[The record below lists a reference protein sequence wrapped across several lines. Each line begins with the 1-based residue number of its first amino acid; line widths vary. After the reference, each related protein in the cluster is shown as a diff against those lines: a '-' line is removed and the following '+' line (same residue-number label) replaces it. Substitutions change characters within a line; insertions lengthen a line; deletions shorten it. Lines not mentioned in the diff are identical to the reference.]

1 MENARRDNVV
11 TPLRRKTETE
21 AEPKT
26 IELIDIPEEE
36 LNWSTVSLSEVI
48 QRKGR
53 LEASVYDIEGKHARE
68 ILKNCRWKIVNLWSS
83 DGFVETAFYPTRFK
97 RIYVDR
103 QYGIPFFLPSQVNE
117 IYPKP
122 AKFISSK
129 TTVDFEEIKVK
140 RDTILLTRSGM
151 VGECTIVSK
160 TIEGKVYSDDVIRIN
175 LKNINDV
182 GYVYAFLKLRI
193 GKLLINTNNY
203 GAVIDHIEPEH
214 LENIPIPDPS
224 PIIKH
229 NIHELIMDSFR
240 LRDESNSLIDEAER
254 LLISELKLPPIDEI
268 KPKYFDGKAAS
279 KNFSVKLSK
288 VDNRIDA
295 SYHVPIVNAII
306 SHLDKYAEEITTLAD
321 CRISKEIILPGRF
334 KRVYVEEGQGIVFFG
349 GKQLLELDPSNKK
362 YLSLTYHNN
371 RIKKELTLKENT
383 ILITRSGTIGK
394 VNIAPK
400 HWANWVVNEH
410 IIRVIPADDSI
421 AGYVYSWLSADYGYE
436 LIKRFTY
443 GAVVDEIDDKH
454 VSRIQIPLL
463 KNKKIQEQINTLVLE
478 ANKKRYEAYLLEQK
492 AIKMVNDKVIYLT
505 EKHSRYKHN
514 SGLLMAAEEFAQYNN
529 S

>member
-1 MENARRDNVV
+1 MV
-11 TPLRRKTETE
+11 TPLRRKTE

-26 IELIDIPEEE
+26 INLIDIPEEE

-68 ILKNCRWKIVNLWSS
+68 VLKNCRWKIINLWSN

-103 QYGIPFFLPSQVNE
+103 RYGIPFFLPSQVNE
-117 IYPKP
+117 IYPK
-122 AKFISSK
+122 ANKFISSK
-129 TTVDFEEIKVK
+129 TSVDFENIKVK
-140 RDTILLTRSGM
+140 RNTILLTRSGT

-160 TIEGKVYSDDVIRIN
+160 TTEGKVYSDDVIRIN

-182 GYVYAFLKLRI
+182 GYVYAFLKSRI
-193 GKLLINTNNY
+193 GKMLINTNNY

-229 NIHELIMDSFR
+229 KIHELIMDSFR
-240 LRDESNSLIDEAER
+240 LRDESNFLIDEAEG
-254 LLISELKLPPIDEI
+254 LLISELRLPPIDEI
-268 KPKYFDGKAAS
+268 KPKYFNGKAAL

-295 SYHVPIVNAII
+295 SYHVPIVNAIV

-321 CRISKEIILPGRF
+321 SGISKEIILPGRF
-334 KRVYVEEGQGIVFFG
+334 KRVYVEEGQGVVFFG
-349 GKQLLELDPSNKK
+349 GKQLFELDPSNKK
-362 YLSLTYHNN
+362 YLSLTHHNN
-371 RIKKELTLKENT
+371 RIKEELTLKENT

-400 HWANWVVNEH
+400 HWANWIVNEH
-410 IIRVIPADDSI
+410 IIRVVPVDDSI
-421 AGYVYSWLSADYGYE
+421 AGYIYCWLASDYGYE
-436 LIKRFTY
+436 LIRRFTY
-443 GAVVDEIDDKH
+443 GSVVDEIDDNH
-454 VSRIQIPLL
+454 VARIQIPLL
-463 KNKKIQEQINTLVLE
+463 KNNHVQQKINDLVLE
-478 ANKKRYEAYLLEQK
+478 ANQKRYAAYQFEQK
-492 AIKMVNDKVIYLT
+492 AIKAVNDQVIYLT
-505 EKHSRYKHN
+505 KKNSLYKHN
-514 SGLLMAAEEFAQYNN
+514 SDLPMAAEEFAQYKN
-529 S
+529 SAN

>member
-1 MENARRDNVV
+1 MVI
-11 TPLRRKTETE
+11 PLRRKTE
-21 AEPKT
+21 AEPK
-26 IELIDIPEEE
+26 IIDLIDIPEEE
-36 LNWSTVSLSEVI
+36 LNWSTVSLSEII

-68 ILKNCRWKIVNLWSS
+68 VLKQCKWEIKNICGINGIAEAYHR
-83 DGFVETAFYPTRFK
+83 PRFK
-97 RIYVDR
+97 RIFVEKSDYPIF
-103 QYGIPFFLPSQVNE
+103 QPSQINE

-122 AKFISSK
+122 DLYISKLTAIDIESLR
-129 TTVDFEEIKVK
+129 VK
-140 RDTILLTRSGM
+140 RNQILLTCSGTI
-151 VGECTIVSK
+151 GNCTIIGK
-160 TIEGKVYSDDVIRIN
+160 TLDNCIFSHDLIRITT
-175 LKNINDV
+175 KNEADT
-182 GYVYAFLKLRI
+182 GYLYAFLKTKTGRT
-193 GKLLINTNNY
+193 LINTNNY

-229 NIHELIMDSFR
+229 KIHEFIMDSFS
-240 LRDESNSLIDEAER
+240 LRDESNSLIDEAEG

-268 KPKYFDGKAAS
+268 KPKYFNGKAVL
-279 KNFSVKLSK
+279 KNFSVKLSR

-295 SYHVPIVNAII
+295 SYHVPIVNAIV
-306 SHLDKYAEEITTLAD
+306 SHLDKYAEEITTLSD
-321 CRISKEIILPGRF
+321 NRISKEIILPGRF
-334 KRVYVEEGQGIVFFG
+334 KRVYVEEGQGVVFFG
-349 GKQLLELDPSNKK
+349 GKQLLELDPSTKK
-362 YLSLTYHNN
+362 YLSLTHHNN
-371 RIKKELTLKENT
+371 RIKEELTLKENT

-410 IIRVIPADDSI
+410 IIRVVPVDDSI

-443 GAVVDEIDDKH
+443 GAVVNEIDDKH

-463 KNKKIQEQINTLVLE
+463 KNKKIQEQINNLVLE

-492 AIKMVNDKVIYLT
+492 AIKMVNDKVIYSA
-505 EKHSRYKHN
+505 EKNKFHSD
-514 SGLLMAAEEFAQYNN
+514 LLMAAEELAQYGD
-529 S
+529 SSD